1 MTEFDKK
8 AQGADQSINI
18 EIRSE
23 ILKYSLH
30 LENAINSLLLA
41 YLGIID
47 KSSTKLFGN
56 KAGISFKSK
65 IDLLYDI
72 DVLSKREHAA
82 LELQM
87 NFRNK
92 FIHDIECNSFLAVLN
107 MFDNGIKNRFK
118 KYLKNDGEINNEESC
133 KKACRELFISNMD
146 VAIKKV
152 ELKMQ
157 FVEDKRELIQSLINK
172 EVRIIDLSFN
182 FIHELLSKLKTVD
195 FENTQIKNLATF
207 IYSECENYSSNL
219 KTDGRIIK
227 LNERL
232 EKLFAQDKIFDYLK

>member
-8 AQGADQSINI
+8 AQEAGQSINI

-23 ILKYSLH
+23 ILTYSLH
-30 LENAINSLLLA
+30 LEDAINSLLLA
-41 YLGIID
+41 YLGITD
-47 KSSTKLFGN
+47 KSFTKLFGN
-56 KAGISFKSK
+56 KAGISFKNK

-72 DVLSKREHAA
+72 DVLSKSEHAA
-82 LELQM
+82 IELQM

-92 FIHDIECNSFLAVLN
+92 FIHVIGCNSFLAVLN

-118 KYLKNDGEINNEESC
+118 KYFKNDGEINNEESC
-133 KKACRELFISNMD
+133 RKACRELFITNID

-152 ELKMQ
+152 ELKIQ
-157 FVEDKRELIQSLINK
+157 SVEDKNDLIQSLINK

-182 FIHELLSKLKTVD
+182 FIDELLSKLKTVD
-195 FENTQIKNLATF
+195 FENTEIRNLATF
-207 IYSECENYSSNL
+207 ICSECESYSSNL